1 MLKQTAITLLAI
13 VACCLGLKAQE
24 ANSVPVED
32 SPSKIEKTGG
42 SLNVN
47 DIDTIQ
53 YLQNVVVYGNK
64 PYGNVIPSQ
73 MLKGKQ
79 LERLNS
85 HSVADAIRYFAGVQ
99 LKDYGGVGG
108 IKTVDMRSMGT
119 NHMGVFYDG
128 IQLGNAQN
136 GQIDLGRFS
145 LDNVEEISLYNG
157 QKSEI
162 FQPARDYGSA
172 GSIYLR
178 TKRPKFTGDKRDNL
192 NVTMRTGS
200 FGLANPSVRWEHKFN
215 RNLTMSLNAEY
226 TYATGQYHF
235 RYRKMFSDG
244 VVAWDTTAVRKNGDI
259 WSLRLEGA
267 IFGTITDGKWNA
279 KAYYYDSERGIPGA
293 IVNNVWKTAQRQW
306 DRNFFAQGSWQKRL
320 SERYEMMLNAKYAH
334 DYMRYLN
341 PDTTLMYLDNK
352 FWQDEIYFS
361 SANKYT
367 IMHDWDAN
375 LSVDYKWN
383 YLNSNLVNFAYPTRH
398 TLLAALSTARTWRG
412 FKIQASVLYT
422 HVNDRYTSRSGGTV
436 IEQHNKHLNKVTPAV
451 FMSYQP
457 WQEHDLNFRA
467 FFKRIF
473 RMPTFNDLYYTDIGN
488 AGLRPEYA
496 TQWNVGALYQRYY
509 EQGYFRGVKLSAD
522 AYYNIVNDK
531 IIAVPKGTGQ
541 YRWMMMNIGKVK
553 IRGVDFTAR
562 LAFRLPHD
570 IVLEGGLNYTYQKAQ
585 DYSNPAD
592 NLDGGTYKGQIAYI
606 PWHSGSAT
614 IHAAWK
620 NLDLNYS
627 CIYVG
632 ERYHN
637 SANILANHEEPWYTH
652 DLSACYLFKIVKTS
666 LKVTMEVNNL
676 FNQQYDVIQNYPMP
690 GRNYRLILKFDV

>member
-1 MLKQTAITLLAI
+1 MLKRIAVSLLAI
-13 VACCLGLKAQE
+13 VACVVGLIAQE
-24 ANSVPVED
+24 ANFAPQGHT
-32 SPSKIEKTGG
+32 PSNIDQVTG
-42 SLNVN
+42 
-47 DIDTIQ
+47 IDTIQ
-53 YLQNVVVYGNK
+53 YLQDVVVYGNK

-73 MLKGKQ
+73 MLRGKQ

-145 LDNVEEISLYNG
+145 LDNIEEISLYNG

-172 GSIYLR
+172 GSIYLQTR
-178 TKRPKFTGDKRDNL
+178 RPKFSGEKRDNL

-200 FGLANPSVRWEHKFN
+200 FGLANPSVRWEHKFT

-235 RYRKMFSDG
+235 RYRKRFSDG
-244 VVAWDTTAVRKNGDI
+244 VLAWDTTAVRKNGDVKAF
-259 WSLRLEGA
+259 RAEAA
-267 IFGTITDGKWNA
+267 IFGTTSDGKWNA
-279 KAYYYDSERGIPGA
+279 KVYYYDSERGIPGA
-293 IVNNVWKTAQRQW
+293 IVNNVWFNSQRQW
-306 DRNFFAQGSWQKRL
+306 DRNFFAQGRWQQRVG
-320 SERYEMMLNAKYAH
+320 ERYEMMISAKYAR

-352 FWQDEIYFS
+352 FWQDEIYVS

-367 IMHDWDAN
+367 IMTDWDVN

-383 YLNSNLVNFAYPTRH
+383 YLNSSLVNFAYPTRH
-398 TLLAALSTARTWRG
+398 TLLAALATARTWRG
-412 FKIQASVLYT
+412 FKMQASALFT
-422 HVNDRYTSRSGGTV
+422 HVNDRYSARSAGV
-436 IEQHNKHLNKVTPAV
+436 VLEKHNKHLNKITPAV
-451 FMSYQP
+451 FLSYQP
-457 WQEHDLNFRA
+457 WQKHDLTVRA

-496 TQWNVGALYQRYY
+496 TQWNVGALYQRYNDA
-509 EQGYFRGVKLSAD
+509 GVLSAMKFSAD

-531 IIAVPKGTGQ
+531 IIAVPSGRGQ
-541 YRWMMMNIGKVK
+541 YRWMMLNIGKVK
-553 IRGVDFTAR
+553 IRGIDVTAR
-562 LAFRLPHD
+562 LAFRLPHS
-570 IVLEGGLNYTYQKAQ
+570 IVLEGGLNYTYQRAQ
-585 DYSNPAD
+585 DYTNPAD
-592 NLDGGTYKGQIAYI
+592 NHDGGTYKSQIAYI
-606 PWHSGSAT
+606 PWHSGSGT
-614 IHAAWK
+614 VHAAWK
-620 NLDLNYS
+620 NLDFNYS
-627 CIYVG
+627 FIYVG

-637 SANILANHEEPWYTH
+637 STNILANHEEPWYTH
-652 DLSACYLFKIVKTS
+652 DLSASYLFNVKKTTLKITA
-666 LKVTMEVNNL
+666 EVNNI

-690 GRNYRLILKFDV
+690 GRNYRIILKFDI

>member
-1 MLKQTAITLLAI
+1 MLKRIAVSLLAI
-13 VACCLGLKAQE
+13 VVCVVGLMAQE
-24 ANSVPVED
+24 ANFAPQGHT
-32 SPSKIEKTGG
+32 PSNIDQITG
-42 SLNVN
+42 
-47 DIDTIQ
+47 IDTIQ
-53 YLQNVVVYGNK
+53 YLQDVVVYGNK

-73 MLKGKQ
+73 MLRGKQ

-145 LDNVEEISLYNG
+145 LDNIEEISLYNG

-172 GSIYLR
+172 GSIYLQTR
-178 TKRPKFTGDKRDNL
+178 RPKFSGDKCDNL

-200 FGLANPSVRWEHKFN
+200 FGLANPSIRWEHKFT

-235 RYRKMFSDG
+235 RYRKRFSDG
-244 VVAWDTTAVRKNGDI
+244 VLAWDTTAVRKNGDVKAF
-259 WSLRLEGA
+259 RAEAA
-267 IFGTITDGKWNA
+267 IFGTTSDGKWNA
-279 KAYYYDSERGIPGA
+279 KVYYYDSERGIPGA
-293 IVNNVWKTAQRQW
+293 IVNNVWFNSQRQW
-306 DRNFFAQGSWQKRL
+306 DRNFFAQGRWQQRVG
-320 SERYEMMLNAKYAH
+320 ERYEMMISAKYAR

-352 FWQDEIYFS
+352 FWQDEIYVS

-367 IMHDWDAN
+367 IMTDWDVN

-383 YLNSNLVNFAYPTRH
+383 YLNSSLVNFAYPTRH
-398 TLLAALSTARTWRG
+398 TLLAALATARTWRG
-412 FKIQASVLYT
+412 FKMQASALFT
-422 HVNDRYTSRSGGTV
+422 HVNDRYSARSAGV
-436 IEQHNKHLNKVTPAV
+436 VLEKHNKHLNKITPAV
-451 FMSYQP
+451 FLSYQP
-457 WQEHDLNFRA
+457 WQEHDLTVRA

-496 TQWNVGALYQRYY
+496 TQWNVGALYQRYNDA
-509 EQGYFRGVKLSAD
+509 GVLSAMKFSAD

-531 IIAVPKGTGQ
+531 IIAVPSGRGQ
-541 YRWMMMNIGKVK
+541 YRWMMLNIGKVK
-553 IRGVDFTAR
+553 IRGIDVTAR
-562 LAFRLPHD
+562 LAFRLPHS
-570 IVLEGGLNYTYQKAQ
+570 IVLEGGLNYTYQRAQ
-585 DYSNPAD
+585 DYTNPAD
-592 NLDGGTYKGQIAYI
+592 NHDGGTYKSQIAYI
-606 PWHSGSAT
+606 PWHSGSGT
-614 IHAAWK
+614 VHAAWK
-620 NLDLNYS
+620 NLDFNYS
-627 CIYVG
+627 FIYVG

-637 SANILANHEEPWYTH
+637 STNILANHEEPWYTH
-652 DLSACYLFKIVKTS
+652 DLSASYLFNVKKTTLKITA
-666 LKVTMEVNNL
+666 EVNNI

-690 GRNYRLILKFDV
+690 GRNYRIILKFDI

>member
-1 MLKQTAITLLAI
+1 MLKRIAVSLLAI
-13 VACCLGLKAQE
+13 VVCVVGLMAQE
-24 ANSVPVED
+24 ANFAPQGHT
-32 SPSKIEKTGG
+32 PSNIDQITG
-42 SLNVN
+42 
-47 DIDTIQ
+47 IDTIQ
-53 YLQNVVVYGNK
+53 YLQDVVVYGNK

-73 MLKGKQ
+73 MLRGKQ

-145 LDNVEEISLYNG
+145 LDNIEEISLYNG

-172 GSIYLR
+172 GSIYLQTR
-178 TKRPKFTGDKRDNL
+178 RPKFSGDKCDNL

-200 FGLANPSVRWEHKFN
+200 FGLANPSVRWEHKFT

-235 RYRKMFSDG
+235 RYRKRFSDG
-244 VVAWDTTAVRKNGDI
+244 VLAWDTTAVRKNGDVKAF
-259 WSLRLEGA
+259 RAEAA
-267 IFGTITDGKWNA
+267 IFGTTSDGKWNA
-279 KAYYYDSERGIPGA
+279 KVYYYDSERGIPGA
-293 IVNNVWKTAQRQW
+293 IVNNVWFNSQRQW
-306 DRNFFAQGSWQKRL
+306 DRNFFAQGRWQQRVG
-320 SERYEMMLNAKYAH
+320 ERYEMMISAKYAR

-352 FWQDEIYFS
+352 FWQDEIYVS

-367 IMHDWDAN
+367 IMTDWDVN

-383 YLNSNLVNFAYPTRH
+383 YLNSSLVNFAYPTRH
-398 TLLAALSTARTWRG
+398 TLLAALATARTWRG
-412 FKIQASVLYT
+412 FKMQASALFT
-422 HVNDRYTSRSGGTV
+422 HVNDRYSARSAGV
-436 IEQHNKHLNKVTPAV
+436 VLEKHNKHLNKITPAV
-451 FMSYQP
+451 FLSYQP
-457 WQEHDLNFRA
+457 WQEHDLTVRA

-496 TQWNVGALYQRYY
+496 TQWNVGALYQRYNDA
-509 EQGYFRGVKLSAD
+509 GVLSAMKFSAD

-531 IIAVPKGTGQ
+531 IIAVPSGRGQ
-541 YRWMMMNIGKVK
+541 YRWMMLNIGKVK
-553 IRGVDFTAR
+553 IRGIDVTAR
-562 LAFRLPHD
+562 LAFRLPHS
-570 IVLEGGLNYTYQKAQ
+570 IVLEGGLNYTYQRAQ
-585 DYSNPAD
+585 DYTNPAD
-592 NLDGGTYKGQIAYI
+592 NHDGGTYKSQIAYI
-606 PWHSGSAT
+606 PWHSGSGT
-614 IHAAWK
+614 VHAAWK
-620 NLDLNYS
+620 NLDFNYS
-627 CIYVG
+627 FIYVG

-637 SANILANHEEPWYTH
+637 STNILANHEEPWYTH
-652 DLSACYLFKIVKTS
+652 DLSASYLFNVKKTTLKITA
-666 LKVTMEVNNL
+666 EVNNI

-690 GRNYRLILKFDV
+690 GRNYRIILKFDI

>member
-1 MLKQTAITLLAI
+1 MLKRIAVSLLAI
-13 VACCLGLKAQE
+13 VVCVVGLMAQE
-24 ANSVPVED
+24 ANF
-32 SPSKIEKTGG
+32 SPQGQHPSNIDQVTG
-42 SLNVN
+42 
-47 DIDTIQ
+47 IDTIQ
-53 YLQNVVVYGNK
+53 YLQDVVVYGNK

-73 MLKGKQ
+73 MLRGKQ

-145 LDNVEEISLYNG
+145 LDNIEEISLYNG

-172 GSIYLR
+172 GSIYLQTR
-178 TKRPKFTGDKRDNL
+178 RPKFSGEGRDNL

-200 FGLANPSVRWEHKFN
+200 FGLANPSVRWEHKFT

-235 RYRKMFSDG
+235 RYRKRFSDG
-244 VVAWDTTAVRKNGDI
+244 VLAWDTTAVRKNGDVKAF
-259 WSLRLEGA
+259 RAEAA
-267 IFGTITDGKWNA
+267 IFGVTSDGKWNA
-279 KAYYYDSERGIPGA
+279 KVYYYDSERGIPGA
-293 IVNNVWKTAQRQW
+293 IVNNVWFNSQRQW
-306 DRNFFAQGSWQKRL
+306 DRNFFAQGRWQQRVG
-320 SERYEMMLNAKYAH
+320 ERYEMMISAKYAR

-352 FWQDEIYFS
+352 FWQDEIYLS

-367 IMHDWDAN
+367 IMTDWDVN

-383 YLNSNLVNFAYPTRH
+383 YLNSSLVNFAYPTRH
-398 TLLAALSTARTWRG
+398 TLLAAFATARTWRG
-412 FKIQASVLYT
+412 FKMQASALFT
-422 HVNDRYTSRSGGTV
+422 HVNDRYSARSAGV
-436 IEQHNKHLNKVTPAV
+436 VLEKHNKHLNKITPAV
-451 FMSYQP
+451 FLSYQP
-457 WQEHDLNFRA
+457 WQEHDLTVRA

-496 TQWNVGALYQRYY
+496 TQWNVGALYQRYNDA
-509 EQGYFRGVKLSAD
+509 GVLSAMKFSAD

-531 IIAVPKGTGQ
+531 IIAVPSGRGQ
-541 YRWMMMNIGKVK
+541 YRWMMLNIGKVK
-553 IRGVDFTAR
+553 IRGIDVTAR
-562 LAFRLPHD
+562 LAFRLPHS
-570 IVLEGGLNYTYQKAQ
+570 IVLEGGLNYTYQRAQ
-585 DYSNPAD
+585 DYTNPAD
-592 NLDGGTYKGQIAYI
+592 NHDGGTYKSQIAYI
-606 PWHSGSAT
+606 PWHSGSGT
-614 IHAAWK
+614 VHAAWK
-620 NLDLNYS
+620 NLDFNYS
-627 CIYVG
+627 FIYVG

-637 SANILANHEEPWYTH
+637 STNILANHEEPWYTH
-652 DLSACYLFKIVKTS
+652 DLSASYLFNVKKTTLKITA
-666 LKVTMEVNNL
+666 EVNNI

-690 GRNYRLILKFDV
+690 GRNYRIILKFDI

>member
-1 MLKQTAITLLAI
+1 MLKRFAITLLAI
-13 VACCLGLKAQE
+13 GYCCLGLKAQE
-24 ANSVPVED
+24 ANSMPQ
-32 SPSKIEKTGG
+32 
-42 SLNVN
+42 VN
-47 DIDTIQ
+47 DIDTVQ

-73 MLKGKQ
+73 LLKGKQ

-85 HSVADAIRYFAGVQ
+85 HSVADAVRYFAGVQ

-145 LDNVEEISLYNG
+145 LDNVEEIALYNG

-178 TKRPKFTGDKRDNL
+178 TKRPRFTGDKNDNL

-200 FGLANPSVRWEHKFN
+200 FGLANPSIRWEHRFN
-215 RNLTMSLNAEY
+215 RTLTMSLNAEY

-235 RYRKMFSDG
+235 RYRKVFSDG

-259 WSLRLEGA
+259 WSLRVEGA

-293 IVNNVWKTAQRQW
+293 IINNVWKNAQRQW
-306 DRNFFAQGSWQKRL
+306 DRNFFAQGSWQKL
-320 SERYEMMLNAKYAH
+320 MNERYEMMINAKYAR

-352 FWQDEIYFS
+352 FWQDEIYIS

-367 IMHDWDAN
+367 ILTDWDVN

-412 FKIQASVLYT
+412 FKMQASVLYT
-422 HVNDRYTSRSGGTV
+422 HVNDRYTSRSGGIV
-436 IEQHNKHLNKVTPAV
+436 IEKHNKHLNKFTPAV
-451 FMSYQP
+451 FLSYQP
-457 WQEHDLNFRA
+457 WHEHDLNFRA

-473 RMPTFNDLYYTDIGN
+473 RMPTFNDL
-488 AGLRPEYA
+488 
-496 TQWNVGALYQRYY
+496 
-509 EQGYFRGVKLSAD
+509 
-522 AYYNIVNDK
+522 
-531 IIAVPKGTGQ
+531 
-541 YRWMMMNIGKVK
+541 
-553 IRGVDFTAR
+553 
-562 LAFRLPHD
+562 
-570 IVLEGGLNYTYQKAQ
+570 
-585 DYSNPAD
+585 
-592 NLDGGTYKGQIAYI
+592 
-606 PWHSGSAT
+606 
-614 IHAAWK
+614 
-620 NLDLNYS
+620 
-627 CIYVG
+627 
-632 ERYHN
+632 
-637 SANILANHEEPWYTH
+637 
-652 DLSACYLFKIVKTS
+652 
-666 LKVTMEVNNL
+666 
-676 FNQQYDVIQNYPMP
+676 
-690 GRNYRLILKFDV
+690 

>member
-1 MLKQTAITLLAI
+1 MLKRIAVSLLAI
-13 VACCLGLKAQE
+13 VVCVVGLMAQE
-24 ANSVPVED
+24 ANFAPQGQH
-32 SPSKIEKTGG
+32 PSNNDQITG
-42 SLNVN
+42 
-47 DIDTIQ
+47 IDTIQ
-53 YLQNVVVYGNK
+53 YLQDVVVYGNK

-73 MLKGKQ
+73 MLRGKQ

-145 LDNVEEISLYNG
+145 LDNIEEISLYNG

-172 GSIYLR
+172 GSIYLQTR
-178 TKRPKFTGDKRDNL
+178 RPKFSGEGRDNL

-200 FGLANPSVRWEHKFN
+200 FGLANPSVRWEHKFT

-235 RYRKMFSDG
+235 RYRKRFSDG
-244 VVAWDTTAVRKNGDI
+244 VLAWDTTAVRKNGDVKAF
-259 WSLRLEGA
+259 RAEAA
-267 IFGTITDGKWNA
+267 IFGTTSDGKWNA
-279 KAYYYDSERGIPGA
+279 KVYYYDSERGIPGA
-293 IVNNVWKTAQRQW
+293 IVNNVWFNSQRQW
-306 DRNFFAQGSWQKRL
+306 DRNFFAQGRWQQRVG
-320 SERYEMMLNAKYAH
+320 ERYEMMISAKYAR

-352 FWQDEIYFS
+352 FWQDEIYVS

-367 IMHDWDAN
+367 IMTDWDVN

-383 YLNSNLVNFAYPTRH
+383 YLNSSLVNFAYPTRH
-398 TLLAALSTARTWRG
+398 TLLAAFATARTWRG
-412 FKIQASVLYT
+412 FKMQASALFT
-422 HVNDRYTSRSGGTV
+422 HVNDRYSARSAGV
-436 IEQHNKHLNKVTPAV
+436 VLEKHNKHLNKITPAV
-451 FMSYQP
+451 FLSYQP
-457 WQEHDLNFRA
+457 WQEHDLTVRA

-496 TQWNVGALYQRYY
+496 TQWNVGALYQRYNDA
-509 EQGYFRGVKLSAD
+509 GVLSAMKFSAD

-531 IIAVPKGTGQ
+531 IIAVPSGRGQ
-541 YRWMMMNIGKVK
+541 YRWMMLNIGKVK
-553 IRGVDFTAR
+553 IRGIDVTAR
-562 LAFRLPHD
+562 LAFRLPHS
-570 IVLEGGLNYTYQKAQ
+570 IVLEGGLNYTYQRAQ
-585 DYSNPAD
+585 DYTNPAD
-592 NLDGGTYKGQIAYI
+592 NHDGGTYKSQIAYI
-606 PWHSGSAT
+606 PWHSGSGT
-614 IHAAWK
+614 VHAAWK
-620 NLDLNYS
+620 NLDFNYS
-627 CIYVG
+627 FIYVG

-637 SANILANHEEPWYTH
+637 STNILANHEEPWYTH
-652 DLSACYLFKIVKTS
+652 DLSASYLFNVKKTTLKITA
-666 LKVTMEVNNL
+666 EVNNI

-690 GRNYRLILKFDV
+690 GRNYRIILKFDI